1 MARFKPLFSGGD
13 LAHSLEHNRQ
23 KIVDAVARWNEDS
36 LLSSPEG
43 DVCERLEQEFLV
55 EPVVLDRAGILLN
68 SVEGGFTVLRQFGD
82 DARVPQ
88 TVVSVSVPFAGDPQ
102 LFNLRPSSFTFG
114 SPPVGAVSGNELTFE
129 WMGPLNSDA
138 QQIRQ
143 GLDGQLDEIERW
155 TDSSAKQVRA
165 YNAPAKQ
172 RIASEVQAR
181 KARLLA
187 NRNIQGALGFPVRE
201 RPDAETY
208 SVPINRKRIVPQKT
222 VFPAKPFQP
231 EPALAEAHY
240 EAALEVL
247 RNQRNALERAPGTS
261 AKMGEEEIRN
271 LLLIGLNS
279 HFEGQAAGEVFN
291 NSGKTD
297 ILIRVEDRHI
307 FIGECKI
314 WKGPKTI
321 TDTLDQLLGYLTW
334 RDTKAAL
341 LLFIRS
347 GAPGDVMLKAI
358 AKFQEHPNYKREGRH
373 STEERH
379 DFVFHTNGDT
389 SREIKI
395 AFLPFFLP
403 KEPRLATAH

>member
-1 MARFKPLFSGGD
+1 MTQGNALFRRGD
-13 LAHSLEHNRQ
+13 LARSLENELN
-23 KIVDAVARWNEDS
+23 KITEAVARWNEDA
-36 LLSSPEG
+36 LLSSPES
-43 DVCERLEQEFLV
+43 DICEELEQEFLV
-55 EPVVLDRAGILLN
+55 RPLVFDRDGITADPVKEDV
-68 SVEGGFTVLRQFGD
+68 TVVQQYGEAVRF
-82 DARVPQ
+82 RQ
-88 TVVSVSVPFAGDPQ
+88 TVVAISVPFTGNPE
-102 LFNLRPSSFTFG
+102 LFDLRPSSFTYN
-114 SPPVGAVSGNELTFE
+114 PPTATIQRNELKIE
-129 WMGPLNSDA
+129 WRGPLDHDA

-143 GLDGQLDEIERW
+143 NLDRQLDEIQKW
-155 TDSSAKQVRA
+155 IDWSTAQVKAYNPSAKQ
-165 YNAPAKQ
+165 K
-172 RIASEVQAR
+172 IANEVQAR

-187 NRNIQGALGFPVRE
+187 NRNTQEALGFPMRE
-201 RPDAETY
+201 RPDAATY
-208 SVPINRKRIVPQKT
+208 SVPIKRKKIVPQRT
-222 VFPAKPFQP
+222 TAPAKPFRP
-231 EPALAEAHY
+231 EPELAEAHY

-291 NSGKTD
+291 CTGKTD
-297 ILIRVEDRHI
+297 ILIRVDDRHI

-321 TDTLDQLLGYLTW
+321 SDTLDQLLGYLTW

-347 GAPGDVMLKAI
+347 GAPSDVMPKAI
-358 AKFQEHPNYKREGRH
+358 AKFREHPNYKRDGQH

-379 DFVFHTNGDT
+379 DFVFHANGDT

-395 AFLPFFLP
+395 AFLPFHLP
-403 KEPRLATAH
+403 KDPHNR

>member
-1 MARFKPLFSGGD
+1 MAHGDMLFQRADLARF
-13 LAHSLEHNRQ
+13 LEHQLNT
-23 KIVDAVARWNEDS
+23 ITEAVALWNEDA

-43 DVCERLEQEFLV
+43 DVCEQLGQRFLLEPL
-55 EPVVLDRAGILLN
+55 VLDRERITALP
-68 SVEGGFTVLRQFGD
+68 VKEDFAVVRQFGEES
-82 DARVPQ
+82 RIRQ
-88 TVVSVSVPFAGDPQ
+88 TLVSISVPFAGNPE
-102 LFNLRPSSFTFG
+102 LFELQPSTHTY
-114 SPPVGAVSGNELTFE
+114 SPPAAMVGGNELTVE

-138 QQIRQ
+138 QQIREN
-143 GLDGQLDEIERW
+143 LDRQLNEIQRW
-155 TDSSAKQVRA
+155 IDWSSAQVRA
-165 YNAPAKQ
+165 YNQAARQKM
-172 RIASEVQAR
+172 INEIQAR

-187 NRNIQGALGFPVRE
+187 NRNIQGALGFPMRE
-201 RPDAETY
+201 RPDAATY
-208 SVPINRKRIVPQKT
+208 SVPITRKKIVPQRT
-222 VFPAKPFQP
+222 TAPAKPFQP

-291 NSGKTD
+291 NTGKTD
-297 ILIRVEDRHI
+297 ILIRVDDRHI
-307 FIGECKI
+307 FIGECKF

-321 TDTLDQLLGYLTW
+321 SDTLDQLLGYLTW

-347 GAPGDVMLKAI
+347 GVPGDVIPKAI
-358 AKFQEHPNYKREGRH
+358 TKFREHPNYKRDGEH
-373 STEERH
+373 STDERH
-379 DFVFHTNGDT
+379 DFVFHANGDT

-395 AFLPFFLP
+395 AFLPFHLP
-403 KEPRLATAH
+403 KAPGGN

>member
-1 MARFKPLFSGGD
+1 MARFGTLFSSSE
-13 LAHSLEHNRQ
+13 LARFLEHKLC
-23 KIVDAVARWNEDS
+23 KITDAVNRWNEDT
-36 LLSSPEG
+36 LLSWSEG
-43 DVCERLEQEFLV
+43 DICERLEHQFLL
-55 EPVVLDRAGILLN
+55 EPLALDREGITAN
-68 SVEGGFTVLRQFGD
+68 PVKEGSTVVRQFGEE
-82 DARVPQ
+82 ARVRQ
-88 TVVSVSVPFAGDPQ
+88 TVVSISVPFTGDPQ
-102 LFNLRPSSFTFG
+102 LLNLRPSTFTH
-114 SPPVGAVSGNELTFE
+114 SPPTATEHGNELTIE

-138 QQIRQ
+138 QQIRL
-143 GLDGQLDEIERW
+143 GLDRQLDEIQRW
-155 TDSSAKQVRA
+155 INWSTAQVRA
-165 YNAPAKQ
+165 YNPSAKQ
-172 RIASEVQAR
+172 RIINEIQAR

-187 NRNIQGALGFPVRE
+187 NRNIQGALGFPMRE
-201 RPDAETY
+201 RPDAATY
-208 SVPINRKRIVPQKT
+208 SVPIKRKAIVPQKLT
-222 VFPAKPFQP
+222 APAKPFQP

-291 NSGKTD
+291 NTGKTD
-297 ILIRVEDRHI
+297 ILIRVDDRHI

-321 TDTLDQLLGYLTW
+321 LDTLNQLLGYLTW

-347 GAPGDVMLKAI
+347 GAPGDVMPKAI
-358 AKFQEHPNYKREGRH
+358 AKFREHPNYKRDGRH
-373 STEERH
+373 ATEERH
-379 DFVFHTNGDT
+379 DFVFHANGDA

-395 AFLPFFLP
+395 AFLPFHLP
-403 KEPRLATAH
+403 KDPHRI